1 MAEDN
6 HHTMSDWDL
15 TVIAL
20 HGRGQPSY
28 HVRLRSY
35 SDSTTDVYTAQ
46 SIQRHAVKRVNNR
59 RTETVKHW
67 CLTSTILIFSQS
79 IMYFMTF
86 VWNTCTLANLQTL
99 HNTRHYQRIRTQ
111 QPLHQY
117 RHVTCVQR
125 EMAKIDNSVHQHQMR
140 QWMGR
145 WKCRTGKCGTNDV
158 KFEGTKMQH
167 WKMRD
172 WNAGLENGVR
182 QWVMSSRSAS
192 YFTTEQRRRHWQT
205 RYNVKVNVENISC
218 DRNVRSQRTGST
230 WRDGVAFMPC
240 GHARFCS
247 ACAETVTRVRNG
259 CQLVPHGFTS
269 ILLRLKR
276 VQSFFYLN
284 HCHNYFW
291 LLLELTW
298 NVTACMKL
306 NHCRNY
312 VLAVFKNACSTSRN

>member
-1 MAEDN
+1 MSYFNYLDILPVYNVFHDIRLKHLHPGKSADIAQHAALSTNPHTTATDN
-6 HHTMSDWDL
+6 HYIN
-15 TVIAL
+15 TVML
-20 HGRGQPSY
+20 P
-28 HVRLRSY
+28 
-35 SDSTTDVYTAQ
+35 VY
-46 SIQRHAVKRVNNR
+46 
-59 RTETVKHW
+59 
-67 CLTSTILIFSQS
+67 
-79 IMYFMTF
+79 
-86 VWNTCTLANLQTL
+86 
-99 HNTRHYQRIRTQ
+99 
-111 QPLHQY
+111 
-117 RHVTCVQR
+117 R